1 MPTVINTNLASL
13 FAQNS
18 LSNAQNNLAQS
29 VQRLSSGLRI
39 NSAKDDAAG
48 LSISQNMQSQING
61 TNQSIRNLSDATNL
75 LQVADS
81 SLSTVQDMLL
91 RLKQLATQGY
101 DGSLSTS
108 QKLNIVQEMKDL
120 NNEIN
125 ATAART
131 AFNGI
136 KLLSSGSSVD
146 LNNSDIKTGTAIT
159 TTAPSITQNSTTYG
173 LGYYAT
179 GGTGAA
185 TGLNDV
191 STGLLLGVGSAAGG
205 STASTYSLTLDP
217 AMAPKIAG
225 NFTLSSN
232 GSALTLTGTLN
243 GLAASQTVTVQDA
256 LSNSTGGTAKTTQ
269 QTLDFS
275 NFGIKLNLSS
285 TRAAGDTL
293 TGSTIATKLATSA
306 YRDLQV
312 NGVNGEITDVRLSG
326 VAPGTYSLVYNET
339 GGVGSLGLPSNASS
353 VLITAGGTAGTVRG
367 VALTGGTGTGAYAD
381 IAYDATGAVTEVA
394 MRVAG
399 SGYKAGDLLG
409 FATASAISVAG
420 GAQGGAATSI
430 TATTQGS
437 DAAGALVTEASTV
450 TFGGAATGTTSLVA
464 GQSLTIGG
472 LTFTAIA
479 AVTRGELLRAFSGL
493 ANGATGINASAT
505 SNAQHTSA
513 SVLAKGYFSGTLTGF
528 STADTA
534 DATAVATLVV
544 TSSTA
549 SNNVTDLALTQNAR
563 VAVAIAGTNIAVG
576 KDLSSL
582 STTNKT
588 LTMSGTINGLA
599 TTQSLAVSDNAALAT
614 QTFNF
619 TSFGAQFDIK
629 SYQGQTASQIG
640 TAIGTLNGLGGTASF
655 GNPGQLIVAQGN
667 NSALKFQ
674 SGANSDAFIQVDT
687 LNVQTASSGAYAGTA
702 SEMMTLGTRISQ
714 SGTGNLGTLGSLD
727 TIDTWQTA
735 FKNAAAAVDN
745 ALEYVSTQRS
755 VYGSQMNRL
764 SYVSTNLQ
772 AQSTNIQNSRSAIID
787 TDFAAETARLTKGQ
801 IMQQAATAML
811 AQANQMPNV
820 ILSLLK

>member
-232 GSALTLTGTLN
+232 GSALTITGTLN

-256 LSNSTGGTAKTTQ
+256 LSNATGGTAKTTQ

-619 TSFGAQFDIK
+619 TSFGAQFDVK
-629 SYQGQTASQIG
+629 SYQAQTASQIG

-735 FKNAAAAVDN
+735 FKNAAAAVDS